1 MCIHCNWSQQERK
14 CSFKEPEEF
23 TIAVFFCY
31 FFRQSSVTHCSLISV
46 PKEHKNPAKPHPPI
60 LNQYQP
66 SDCVENYWCDHW
78 IIDRSL
84 KTNGVIDDIQHNRV
98 SFRGRG
104 KNRTEELI
112 YEIVMRWWNYK
123 PMGKSEYEGN
133 GRVSRSSDRP
143 GGTDG
148 SRTLGD
154 MYDLRSDLLNIQTR
168 WDSKTD
174 FCKKV
179 VTHWMFTFYP
189 FGNIV
194 QKCICASCYWY
205 IIITTHHTVKL
216 QLTLKLALYFCF
228 FCTRKVIF
236 LSYST
241 SSTIRYSKKN
251 ESCSF
256 IKC

>member
-84 KTNGVIDDIQHNRV
+84 KTNGIIDDIQHNRV

-123 PMGKSEYEGN
+123 PMGKSEN
-133 GRVSRSSDRP
+133 MRVMGKFLGALIDLEVQMGQERW
-143 GGTDG
+143 GTYMTFDLTCWIYRQG
-148 SRTLGD
+148 ETQKLIFARKSWHIECLRFAPLATLFKNVSV
-154 MYDLRSDLLNIQTR
+154 L
-168 WDSKTD
+168 
-174 FCKKV
+174 
-179 VTHWMFTFYP
+179 H
-189 FGNIV
+189 
-194 QKCICASCYWY
+194 
-205 IIITTHHTVKL
+205 
-216 QLTLKLALYFCF
+216 
-228 FCTRKVIF
+228 VIGI
-236 LSYST
+236 S
-241 SSTIRYSKKN
+241 
-251 ESCSF
+251 
-256 IKC
+256 